1 MPRAFASAGRMPNPN
16 VARGQRDAGF
26 QPRNITKTRMKKR
39 TLLSWSSG
47 KDSAWALYE
56 LRQSPDIEVVGLV
69 TTVNQAYDR
78 VAMHAVRSDLLRCQA
93 DAVGLPLHVLPIPY
107 PCSNAQYEAI
117 MDGFVAETRA
127 QGVECM
133 AFGDLYL
140 EGIRRYRED
149 RLKDTGIAP
158 VFPLWQ
164 RPTDQL
170 IEQMLTG
177 GLRAWISCVDPK
189 HLAPGFAGRRLDRAL
204 LDELPDKV
212 DPCGENGEF
221 HTFAVDGPMF
231 RRPVDVRVGE
241 IVERDGF
248 VFADLMPE
256 ISAGDAHE
264 YR

>member
-1 MPRAFASAGRMPNPN
+1 
-16 VARGQRDAGF
+16 
-26 QPRNITKTRMKKR
+26 MKKP

-78 VAMHAVRSDLLRCQA
+78 VAMHAVRAELLECQA

-107 PCSNAQYEAI
+107 PCSNAQYEVI
-117 MDGFVAETRA
+117 MDGFVAQARA

-140 EGIRRYRED
+140 EDIRRYRED
-149 RLKDTGIAP
+149 RLKDTGLSP
-158 VFPLWQ
+158 LFPLWQ

-170 IEQMLTG
+170 IEQMLAG
-177 GLRAWISCVDPK
+177 GLRARITCIDPK
-189 HLAPGFAGRRLDRAL
+189 HLAQGFVGRPLDRAL
-204 LDELPDKV
+204 LNEFPDTV

-231 RRPVDVRVGE
+231 RWPVDVRVGE
-241 IVERDGF
+241 IVKRDGF

-256 ISAGDAHE
+256 ASACDDQE